1 MGGVLIDVSGR
12 VLDRKGNPIKGL
24 YGVGELTG
32 FGRVNG
38 KAGLEGTFLGPSI
51 VTGRVGA
58 RTAVAE
64 LEHKP
69 AHIANKSVHSGRSS
83 PETDPSV
90 DNKACLRCHNL
101 PQLVAA
107 KRPGYDHFERAHGLV
122 LERQDQCVSCHTE
135 FVPVDMESHRFDRVA
150 QVDNCQRCH

>member
-1 MGGVLIDVSGR
+1 MIDVSGR
-12 VLDRKGNPIKGL
+12 VLDRNGNPIKSL
-24 YGVGELTG
+24 YAVGELTG

-64 LEHKP
+64 LEQKP
-69 AHIANKSVHSGRSS
+69 VKVSRKTGHSSRSF
-83 PETDPSV
+83 PEGEPSV
-90 DNKACLRCHNL
+90 DNQVCLSCHDL
-101 PQLVAA
+101 PQRVAT

-122 LERQDQCVSCHTE
+122 LERQDRCANCHTE
-135 FVPVDMESHRFDRVA
+135 FVPVDMESHRFDRAA
-150 QVDNCQRCH
+150 QVDNCQLCH